1 MYDER
6 RYDPLYHHLLAADIK
21 GSGRPDRNDQIR
33 VVLRD
38 TLYRVVGE
46 ALRHAAV
53 GDADYTLLDRGD
65 GLLVVFRP
73 NVPIRPLIDPLVPR
87 LVAGLASYNA
97 SVPERARMRLRV
109 AMHSGYIVQ
118 DANGYSGQA
127 LIHMFRLLDS
137 RLLRSRL
144 AASGAPLVLIVSEAV
159 YDAVVRQHDDGVDP
173 AAYELVRVTSKEV
186 RRARAWI
193 WVPGRRAAA
202 PVPSPAAMRERISN
216 LVPQNPNFTGRD
228 ELLDELHRSFTGEP
242 PGQGGR
248 RQRWVQAVHGLAG
261 VGKSQLAREYAHRH
275 AGEYDVV
282 WWLRAD
288 RPSTVLAGLAELA
301 QRLHLPNQGDRDQ
314 LVDQLVTELGKR
326 DRWLL
331 VFDNAAEPHDLT
343 RFLPARGHGHVLVT
357 TRNPAFGQIAG
368 RVRVDVLSAD
378 QAQRFLLERTGS
390 TDAASA
396 RRLAEELGGL
406 PLALEQAAA
415 FVEQNGLALGEYLE
429 LYQQRRELLGSG
441 TGSEHGASV
450 QATFQVAFEQVA
462 RRAPA
467 AAQLARLCAFYAAA
481 TIPHD
486 LLCAR
491 PDLLPPL
498 LGDAARDPSAYVE
511 TVGALHRYSLAE
523 RDQQGLRMHQLL
535 QQAIRNS
542 LPGAEQ
548 KAWAERAVELLGA
561 AWPGDPQDP
570 ATWPVC
576 RRLLY
581 HTLVATKLADQL
593 QVAPEA
599 TARLL
604 RGAGIYHLEQAEPEL
619 ARAAL
624 TDALAIIERTHGADD
639 PEVALAVTH
648 LGRAL
653 RQLDR
658 LDEATRLFR
667 RAVRVFEGAYGPDHP
682 RVAWALTYLGTAL
695 RASGDHRRALDVL
708 QRALRLHE
716 AAHGP
721 DSAKVAWTLTHL
733 GRVLRRLGDHT
744 GARDALER
752 ALVINQTIYGDDQG
766 TAFVLT
772 GLGRVLRRLGD
783 HAGARDAL
791 QRALRI
797 NEVIY
802 GPNHHYTAQTL
813 THLGA
818 AQRDEGDLVTARA
831 VLERA
836 LAIDEAVYGPDH
848 FRTAWTLTHL
858 GRVLRRRREHAK
870 ARDALE
876 RALQI
881 SERTRGSKHAQVA
894 WVLTHLSTVVQA
906 EGRLRDAKA
915 MLERALAI
923 DEAVYGADH
932 PEVAWVLT
940 HLSAVTYE
948 LGQLRSAEAMLDRA
962 LAITET
968 TYGTDHPDVAWALT
982 HVGTALHRAGQLTQ
996 AKASLERA
1004 LAIVETIYGRSHPQV
1019 ALTLI
1024 PLGLTL
1030 RDLGDRD
1037 TARALLERAS
1047 IILAEA
1053 RLGPDHP
1060 ETRGAANALRDLGA
1074 GASQPAARPASRP

>member
-144 AASGAPLVLIVSEAV
+144 AASSAPLVLIVSEAV

-314 LVDQLVTELGKR
+314 LVDQLVTDLGKR

-331 VFDNAAEPHDLT
+331 VFDTAAEPRDLC

-498 LGDAARDPSAYVE
+498 LGEAARDPSAYVE

-542 LPGAEQ
+542 LPGAAQ
-548 KAWAERAVELLGA
+548 N
-561 AWPGDPQDP
+561 P

-744 GARDALER
+744 GARDAL
-752 ALVINQTIYGDDQG
+752 
-766 TAFVLT
+766 
-772 GLGRVLRRLGD
+772 
-783 HAGARDAL
+783 

-906 EGRLRDAKA
+906 EGR
-915 MLERALAI
+915 
-923 DEAVYGADH
+923 
-932 PEVAWVLT
+932 
-940 HLSAVTYE
+940 
-948 LGQLRSAEAMLDRA
+948 
-962 LAITET
+962 
-968 TYGTDHPDVAWALT
+968 
-982 HVGTALHRAGQLTQ
+982 
-996 AKASLERA
+996 
-1004 LAIVETIYGRSHPQV
+1004 
-1019 ALTLI
+1019 
-1024 PLGLTL
+1024 
-1030 RDLGDRD
+1030 
-1037 TARALLERAS
+1037 
-1047 IILAEA
+1047 
-1053 RLGPDHP
+1053 
-1060 ETRGAANALRDLGA
+1060 
-1074 GASQPAARPASRP
+1074 

>member
-53 GDADYTLLDRGD
+53 GDADHTLLDRGD

-73 NVPIRPLIDPLVPR
+73 NVPVRPLLDPLVPR

-144 AASGAPLVLIVSEAV
+144 AASSAPLVLIVSEAV

-343 RFLPARGHGHVLVT
+343 RFLPARG
-357 TRNPAFGQIAG
+357 PG

-523 RDQQGLRMHQLL
+523 RDQQGLSMHQLL

-570 ATWPVC
+570 ATWPHC

-968 TYGTDHPDVAWALT
+968 TYG
-982 HVGTALHRAGQLTQ
+982 
-996 AKASLERA
+996 
-1004 LAIVETIYGRSHPQV
+1004 
-1019 ALTLI
+1019 
-1024 PLGLTL
+1024 
-1030 RDLGDRD
+1030 
-1037 TARALLERAS
+1037 
-1047 IILAEA
+1047 
-1053 RLGPDHP
+1053 PDHP

>member
-144 AASGAPLVLIVSEAV
+144 AASSAPLVLIVSEAV

-357 TRNPAFGQIAG
+357 TRNPAFVQ
-368 RVRVDVLSAD
+368 
-378 QAQRFLLERTGS
+378 
-390 TDAASA
+390 
-396 RRLAEELGGL
+396 
-406 PLALEQAAA
+406 
-415 FVEQNGLALGEYLE
+415 QNGLALGEYLE

-498 LGDAARDPSAYVE
+498 LGEAARDPSAYVE

-570 ATWPVC
+570 ATWPHC

-604 RGAGIYHLEQAEPEL
+604 RGAGTYHLEQAEPEL

-721 DSAKVAWTLTHL
+721 DSAKVAWTLTH
-733 GRVLRRLGDHT
+733 
-744 GARDALER
+744 
-752 ALVINQTIYGDDQG
+752 
-766 TAFVLT
+766 
-772 GLGRVLRRLGD
+772 LGRVLRRLGD

-968 TYGTDHPDVAWALT
+968 TYG
-982 HVGTALHRAGQLTQ
+982 
-996 AKASLERA
+996 
-1004 LAIVETIYGRSHPQV
+1004 
-1019 ALTLI
+1019 
-1024 PLGLTL
+1024 
-1030 RDLGDRD
+1030 
-1037 TARALLERAS
+1037 
-1047 IILAEA
+1047 
-1053 RLGPDHP
+1053 PDHP